1 MTRKLY
7 DESSFIREF
16 CARVISCEKQNEN
29 WAIVLDSTAFFP
41 EGGGQP
47 SDQGS
52 LNGTRVFD
60 VQTRDGVIYHY
71 TEKPLTVGEAV
82 TGKIDWER
90 RFDFMQQ
97 HSAEHIVSGVAHSCF
112 GVENVGFH
120 LSEDIVTL
128 DFDKPLTEAQ
138 LLQVENMANQKVFA
152 NVAFNC
158 YYPKSLEG
166 LDYRSKKELE
176 GDVRIVEI
184 EDTDRCACCAPH
196 VKTSGEVGIIKLL
209 DTESLRGGI
218 RIELKAGSRALEDYQ
233 TKYRNIKKISSLL
246 AVSGIDAAAGVE
258 RLLQNMAE
266 QKGEIAAL
274 KQERIKA
281 LSESFNPEKEIT
293 ALFEDNLSVKDLQSL
308 ADALHKKCGGI
319 RAVLSKTPA
328 GFDFSICGDEAALQE
343 LFADFKATFEVKGGG
358 RNGMVQGNTTAKK
371 EELITFFHEAN

>member
-71 TEKPLTVGEAV
+71 TENPLPAGEEV

-97 HSAEHIVSGVAHSCF
+97 HSAEHIVSGVAHSCY

-218 RIELKAGSRALEDYQ
+218 RIELKAGSRALKDYQ

-246 AVSGIDAAAGVE
+246 AVSGIDAASGVE

-266 QKGEIAAL
+266 QKGEITAL
-274 KQERIKA
+274 KQKRIKA
-281 LSESFNPEKEIT
+281 LSENFNPEKEIT

-308 ADALHKKCGGI
+308 ADALHKKWGGI

-328 GFDFSICGDEAALQE
+328 GFAFSICGDEAALQE
-343 LFADFKATFEVKGGG
+343 LFSDFKSTFEVKGGG